1 MIYTATTGKNA
12 APFMDILR
20 LYVPPGAEG
29 CDVTY
34 GKGCFWN
41 AESLAHVGKL
51 HASDLQDGICLSALP
66 YAESSMDFH
75 VLDPPYMCGFF
86 RPKASQKAQAQ
97 HSDFST
103 RYGNHD
109 GTGYKGQYYHAAVAA
124 IYSDGIREAS
134 RVLKP
139 GGIQIT
145 KVQDE
150 VSSHKQHLTHVHV
163 VLEGERKGL
172 EVVDLFV
179 VVRNDKPH
187 GKRIIKQEHARKN
200 HSFFVVF
207 KKLKAVPPKWT
218 CPKCGQGFER
228 LTVGLKHERICC
240 QNAES
245 IRPYPNHEKR

>member
-1 MIYTATTGKNA
+1 
-12 APFMDILR
+12 
-20 LYVPPGAEG
+20 
-29 CDVTY
+29 
-34 GKGCFWN
+34 
-41 AESLAHVGKL
+41 
-51 HASDLQDGICLSALP
+51 
-66 YAESSMDFH
+66 
-75 VLDPPYMCGFF
+75 MCGFF

-124 IYSDGIREAS
+124 IYSDGISEAA

-163 VLEGERKGL
+163 VLEGERNGL

-207 KKLKAVPPKWT
+207 KKLKAAKS
-218 CPKCGQGFER
+218 
-228 LTVGLKHERICC
+228 HC
-240 QNAES
+240 QNA
-245 IRPYPNHEKR
+245 